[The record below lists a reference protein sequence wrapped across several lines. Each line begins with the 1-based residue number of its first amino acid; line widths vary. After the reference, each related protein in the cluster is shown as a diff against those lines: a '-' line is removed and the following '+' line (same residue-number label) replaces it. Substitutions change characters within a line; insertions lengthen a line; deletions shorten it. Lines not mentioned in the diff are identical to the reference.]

1 MNEAAFSLPDR
12 LRTLA
17 EIAEIP
23 TAALHEEG
31 VAAYVRRRL
40 GALGLPVRRDRFG
53 NLHTHYSRNG
63 SGGGS
68 GDGTDIAHLALVA
81 HMDHPAFEVASVD
94 GQGVTAALLGGIPG
108 PCFRKRVPVRIFPS
122 ADGAAAGGPARRRE
136 VAGAVV
142 GYEDS
147 PTTRR
152 ITLKLEVAD
161 GAAGQIAPGDFG
173 VFDLPSF
180 RQEGDLVHLRAADD
194 LVGCAAILLTLEE
207 ASRRGLTGSVYGVFT
222 RAEEIGLVGATLLA
236 EAGELPRNAI
246 VVSLETS
253 KELPGAEMG
262 QGPVIRV
269 GDRTRSF
276 DPEAE
281 AVLLAARTRLQA
293 ADRKALVQRQLMS
306 GGTCEATAFGLHGY
320 RATGVAIPLG
330 NYHNVGPDQTIE
342 AEYVDARDFSTE
354 VDLLVAAAE
363 VVGQPTGNQWPRFAE
378 AAERYRGRL
387 EASAERFGERPG
399 EGDSV

>member
-1 MNEAAFSLPDR
+1 MIERAVSLPDR
-12 LRTLA
+12 LQTLA
-17 EIAEIP
+17 EVAGIP

-31 VAAYVRRRL
+31 VAAHVRRRL
-40 GALGLPVRRDRFG
+40 GALGLQVRRDRFG
-53 NLHTHYSRNG
+53 NLFAHYSRAG
-63 SGGGS
+63 A
-68 GDGTDIAHLALVA
+68 DGQPLALVA
-81 HMDHPAFEVASVD
+81 HMDHPAFEVTAVERHS
-94 GQGVTAALLGGIPG
+94 VTAALLGGIPG
-108 PCFRKRVPVRIFPS
+108 PCFRNRVPVRLYP
-122 ADGAAAGGPARRRE
+122 AGGE
-136 VAGAVV
+136 VEGAVV

-152 ITLKLEVAD
+152 ITLKLEVA
-161 GAAGQIAPGDFG
+161 GAVAPGDFG
-173 VFDLPSF
+173 VFDLPAV
-180 RQEGDLVHLRAADD
+180 RIEDDRVHLRAADD

-207 ASRRGLTGSVYGVFT
+207 LVRSASGGSVYGVFT

-236 EAGELPRNAI
+236 EAGELPREAI
-246 VVSLETS
+246 VVSLEAS
-253 KELPGAEMG
+253 RELPGAEMG

-281 AVLLAARTRLQA
+281 AVLLAARSRLQA

-306 GGTCEATAFGLHGY
+306 GGTCEATAFGLQGY
-320 RATGVAIPLG
+320 RTTGVALPLG
-330 NYHNVGPDQTIE
+330 NYHNVGPEQTIA
-342 AEYVDARDFSTE
+342 AEYVSARDFSTE

-387 EASAERFGERPG
+387 EASAERF
-399 EGDSV
+399 D